1 MGMTQEA
8 RSTQGRP
15 VTTNAKQIAVTALEL
30 FTSAGFDKTTMND
43 VAEAAGVSRRT
54 AFRYFASKNDLV
66 WGGFEEALER
76 LHKVLSVEADDG
88 RPADETTW
96 ARIEHAQLVSLE
108 AAPQWL
114 HVTRLRLRLIAQE
127 PNLIA
132 HGSPKLAGTQREIA
146 EFLVRRG
153 IGPDVSNARV
163 QIVSAAAVAAFF
175 RALISWAESD
185 DADPESTVRLASEA
199 LSLGFATL

>member
-1 MGMTQEA
+1 MTQTGA
-8 RSTQGRP
+8 TGQGRP
-15 VTTNAKQIAVTALEL
+15 VTTDAEQIAVTALEL
-30 FTSAGFDKTTMND
+30 FTAAGFDKTTMND

-66 WGGFEEALER
+66 WDGFEQALER

-88 RPADETTW
+88 RPVNEATW

-108 AAPQWL
+108 ATPAWL

-127 PNLIA
+127 PTLIA

-153 IGPDVSNARV
+153 VGPEVSDARV
-163 QIVSAAAVAAFF
+163 QIVSAAAVATFF
-175 RALISWAESD
+175 RALITWAEGD
-185 DADPESTVRLASEA
+185 DVDPGAMVRLTSET
-199 LSLGFATL
+199 LSLGFRGL